1 MGVSLSVLSCDDFL
15 STALVVGVC
24 FGGCLDFIRGTM
36 PPGDVWYRR
45 VYASVNELEDM
56 IMCGGIIS
64 AEVLI
69 QRSNMEIIRSL
80 NIFYGYT
87 GYIDCKYCDC
97 IESVY
102 IIYMKCAQ
110 LVEDAKLS

>member
-36 PPGDVWYRR
+36 PPWDVWYRR

-64 AEVLI
+64 AESAEMLI
-69 QRSNMEIIRSL
+69 QRSNVRIIRSL
-80 NIFYGYT
+80 NIFMVMLGISTVNIVTVLRVYT
-87 GYIDCKYCDC
+87 LFI
-97 IESVY
+97 
-102 IIYMKCAQ
+102 
-110 LVEDAKLS
+110 